1 MAEIPGDRLRRG
13 HRRESTPSM
22 IDMEHYAR
30 SSHHHPTSRR
40 RESTISEHE
49 VESFIVDPL
58 VQSWGDEPH
67 AAHAGG
73 SFTSASHHRA
83 LTVTGPQLLDSSAYL
98 GMLTA
103 EPHAD
108 SSSSQ
113 LFSFHSGLDAYSV
126 PSPGHQYE
134 YLGAGVGGGMSDRS
148 NLPWFSAPASPA
160 HPSAD
165 YFSSLARMQDAEFS
179 HGVAPQDFTD
189 VYHQG
194 DLDNYPHPGDIS
206 RLHGPASSAGIS
218 RGRKRS
224 SGSRRGGFEGDFV
237 AMDIERENMEQ
248 FNQEDTEKKHR
259 GRPRLDNRDETAAER
274 RRTQIRLAQ
283 RAYRQRK
290 ETTIA
295 SLKNRVEELESTI
308 ETMLNTFFEIHD
320 SAIEHKVIEAHPQF
334 GRTLRSATERILA
347 LSKEIG
353 SSAAAGDEG
362 EHDGEEQPKDGGK
375 QRGADE
381 EEGFFSGP
389 AGTVHHGPS
398 RSRSTGSRE
407 SQTSVGNV
415 TPAAPGD
422 TFNLARIRAS
432 IPSRLQSPSPHT
444 SKILPPNEE
453 RTFAQR
459 LRRLALEWRYYR
471 LVNGNQDVTRENQPA
486 NFCLLFATKDETLES
501 LRLLL
506 SGRDREPYQL
516 ARFPISNLG
525 GSGLHYRVERNLNG
539 SLREIRVGSREQD
552 LASKTADHLRIA
564 LINRGFGDRADEIIP
579 LVVRLEEEGLLDP
592 DEVEAV
598 LALRGI
604 RLTTTSA
611 SPTSPILVSR
621 SEQRYQFQDAY
632 PGGPADTSPPYNLP
646 PVLLPQGGGEDVVME
661 GASGS
666 SGSYRPAGRQ
676 YQDFSHS
683 KEVKVDI
690 LLRELVLRGIC
701 TGTGMAFRKVDVEAA
716 LTLAASS

>member
-1 MAEIPGDRLRRG
+1 MAEIPGDRFRRG
-13 HRRESTPSM
+13 QRASTPSM
-22 IDMEHYAR
+22 TDMD
-30 SSHHHPTSRR
+30 HHHARFSQPSRR
-40 RESTISEHE
+40 RESNISEHDG
-49 VESFIVDPL
+49 FTVDPL
-58 VQSWGDEPH
+58 VQSWGEH
-67 AAHAGG
+67 VHAGNF
-73 SFTSASHHRA
+73 SSETTRA
-83 LTVTGPQLLDSSAYL
+83 LTTTGPQLLDNAYL

-103 EPHAD
+103 EPHPD
-108 SSSSQ
+108 TQ
-113 LFSFHSGLDAYSV
+113 LFNYHSGFEAYSV
-126 PSPGHQYE
+126 PSPSHQYE
-134 YLGAGVGGGMSDRS
+134 YLGTGVGMSDRS
-148 NLPWFSAPASPA
+148 NMPWFSAPASPA
-160 HPSAD
+160 HQSAE
-165 YFSSLARMQDAEFS
+165 YFSNLARMQDAEFG

-194 DLDNYPHPGDIS
+194 DLDNYPHSGNFS
-206 RLHGPASSAGIS
+206 RSHGPSSAIV

-224 SGSRRGGFEGDFV
+224 SGSRRGGFEGDFA
-237 AMDIERENMEQ
+237 AMDVDQEKIDQ
-248 FNQEDTEKKHR
+248 FNQEEIEKKHR

-295 SLKNRVEELESTI
+295 SLKTRVEDLESTI
-308 ETMLNTFFEIHD
+308 ETMLNHFFEIHD
-320 SAIEHKVIEAHPQF
+320 SAIEHKLVEAHPQF
-334 GRTLRSATERILA
+334 GQTLRSATEKILA

-353 SSAAAGDEG
+353 TSAGGG
-362 EHDGEEQPKDGGK
+362 EDGGDGDPEENPK
-375 QRGADE
+375 EGGKPRGGADAE

-389 AGTVHHGPS
+389 AGTVHKGDPS

-407 SQTSVGNV
+407 SQGSGNIPPN
-415 TPAAPGD
+415 TPGD

-432 IPSRLQSPSPHT
+432 IPSRVQSPSPHT
-444 SKILPPNEE
+444 SLILPPHEE

-471 LVNGNQDVTRENQPA
+471 LVNGNSDVTHENLPA
-486 NFCLLFATKDETLES
+486 NYCLLFATKDETLES

-506 SGRDREPYQL
+506 SGRDKEPYQL
-516 ARFPISNLG
+516 AKFPIGHLG

-539 SLREIRVGSREQD
+539 NIREIRVGPREQD
-552 LASKTADHLRIA
+552 RATKTPEQLRVA
-564 LINRGFGDRADEIIP
+564 LVNRGFGDKADEIIP
-579 LVVRLEEEGLLDP
+579 LVVRLEDEGLLDP

-621 SEQRYQFQDAY
+621 SESRWQLQDPY
-632 PGGPADTSPPYNLP
+632 HGGPSESGPPYNLP
-646 PVLLPQGGGEDVVME
+646 PVILPSQGEDVNME
-661 GASGS
+661 GGYRSG
-666 SGSYRPAGRQ
+666 PTRQ
-676 YQDFSHS
+676 YQDLSYS

-701 TGTGMAFRKVDVEAA
+701 TGLGTAFRRVDVEAA
-716 LTLAASS
+716 LTLAASP

>member
-1 MAEIPGDRLRRG
+1 MPEIPGDRFRRG
-13 HRRESTPSM
+13 QRASTASVSEM
-22 IDMEHYAR
+22 DHHAR
-30 SSHHHPTSRR
+30 FSQPLASRR
-40 RESTISEHE
+40 RESNISEQ
-49 VESFIVDPL
+49 ESFTVDPL
-58 VQSWGDEPH
+58 VQSWGEH
-67 AAHAGG
+67 AHAGNI
-73 SFTSASHHRA
+73 SSETHRP
-83 LTVTGPQLLDSSAYL
+83 LTTTGPQLLDNAYL

-103 EPHAD
+103 EPHPD
-108 SSSSQ
+108 TQ
-113 LFSFHSGLDAYSV
+113 LFNFHSGFDAYSV

-134 YLGAGVGGGMSDRS
+134 YLGTGVGMSDRS

-160 HPSAD
+160 HQSAE
-165 YFSSLARMQDAEFS
+165 YFSSIARMQDAEFG
-179 HGVAPQDFTD
+179 HGVTPHDFTD

-194 DLDNYPHPGDIS
+194 DLDNYPHSGDFS
-206 RLHGPASSAGIS
+206 RSHGPSSAIT

-224 SGSRRGGFEGDFV
+224 SGSRRGGFEGDFA
-237 AMDIERENMEQ
+237 AMDVEREKMDQ
-248 FNQEDTEKKHR
+248 FSQEDSEKKHR

-295 SLKNRVEELESTI
+295 SLKTRVEDLETTI

-320 SAIEHKVIEAHPQF
+320 SAIEHKLVEAHPQF
-334 GRTLRSATERILA
+334 GQTLRGATEKILA

-353 SSAAAGDEG
+353 TSATAGDEAG
-362 EHDGEEQPKDGGK
+362 DQDIEEHSKDSGNK
-375 QRGADE
+375 RGDAE
-381 EEGFFSGP
+381 GTEEGFFSGP
-389 AGTVHHGPS
+389 AGTTRQGVSS

-407 SQTSVGNV
+407 SQGSGNV
-415 TPAAPGD
+415 PPTTPND

-432 IPSRLQSPSPHT
+432 IPSRVQSPSPHT
-444 SKILPPNEE
+444 SLILPPHEE

-471 LVNGNQDVTRENQPA
+471 LVNGNPDVTRENQPA
-486 NFCLLFATKDETLES
+486 NFCLLFATKNETLES

-516 ARFPISNLG
+516 TKFPISHLG

-539 SLREIRVGSREQD
+539 SVREIRVGSREQD
-552 LASKTADHLRIA
+552 LAAKTPELLRVS
-564 LINRGFGDRADEIIP
+564 LISRGFGDKVDEIIP
-579 LVVRLEEEGLLDP
+579 LVGRLEDEGLLDP

-604 RLTTTSA
+604 RVTTTSA

-621 SEQRYQFQDAY
+621 SEQRYQLQDPY
-632 PGGPADTSPPYNLP
+632 HGGPSDTSPPYNLP
-646 PVLLPQGGGEDVVME
+646 PVMLPSQGEDVAME
-661 GASGS
+661 GT
-666 SGSYRPAGRQ
+666 YRSVPTRQ
-676 YQDFSHS
+676 YQDFSYS

-701 TGTGMAFRKVDVEAA
+701 TGLGTAFRKVDVEAA